1 MKGRIRLSR
10 LCLGINIDRIQVFIF
25 LCYRKTYNITA
36 MPMRDRRPT
45 FQASVTPW
53 TFVAA
58 PVWVE
63 LANIVVV
70 VPVAPLV
77 AVPVALLLAL
87 PVAEAVVPVTVLPEP
102 ASFALYGAAVTVKV

>member
-1 MKGRIRLSR
+1 MY
-10 LCLGINIDRIQVFIF
+10 GIQLFIF
-25 LCYRKTYNITA
+25 PCYRKTYNITA

-58 PVWVE
+58 PVWVG
-63 LANIVVV
+63 LANIVPVVV

-77 AVPVALLLAL
+77 AVPVAPLLTL
-87 PVAEAVVPVTVLPEP
+87 PVAEEVVPVTEAVVPVTVLPEP